1 VRYASAAAFRQAL
14 ETRLLALSRSQG
26 SSLVRLR
33 KEVAFDRLLARLLIA
48 APGRWV
54 LKGGLAFDYRFGTRA
69 RTTKDMDLAGAAGEE
84 VATSD
89 LLAAADLDMGD
100 YFSFSIERTAKLDQ
114 LVEGAAVRYHVRAD
128 LGARRFEDFVV
139 DIGFDLP
146 PGWEPE
152 VLIGPDLLSF
162 AGIDPVAAPSLPL
175 EVQVA
180 EKVHAYTRGYG
191 VDGVGSTRVK
201 DIVDLALV
209 ASTAELDAGKVR
221 RAMSETFE
229 RRSGRALPAAL
240 PRPPADWAVPFG
252 RLAGEIHLAADL
264 DGGHQLAARLLNPI
278 LSGNVTTGRWDA
290 VGQAWLADEPTASV
304 EAKG

>member
-1 VRYASAAAFRQAL
+1 MRYASAAAFRQAL

-89 LLAAADLDMGD
+89 LLAAADLGMDD

-114 LVEGAAVRYHVRAD
+114 LVEGAAVRYHVRAN

-152 VLIGPDLLSF
+152 LLIAPDLLSF

-191 VDGVGSTRVK
+191 ADGVGSTRVK

-209 ASTAELDAGKVR
+209 ASTAELDAGKLR

-229 RRSGRALPAAL
+229 RRIGRAFPPAL

-264 DGGHQLAARLLNPI
+264 DGGHRLAARLLNPI

-290 VGQAWLADEPTASV
+290 AGQAWLADEATASV

>member
-1 VRYASAAAFRQAL
+1 MRYASAAAFRQAL

-221 RAMSETFE
+221 RAMSETFA

>member
-1 VRYASAAAFRQAL
+1 MRYASAAAFRQAL

-33 KEVAFDRLLARLLIA
+33 NEVAFDRLLARLLIA

-54 LKGGLAFDYRFGTRA
+54 LKGGLALDYRFGTRA

-114 LVEGAAVRYHVRAD
+114 LFEGAAVRYHVRAD

-152 VLIGPDLLSF
+152 LLIGPDLLSF

-175 EVQVA
+175 ELQVA

-209 ASTAELDAGKVR
+209 ASAAELDAGRLR
-221 RAMSETFE
+221 RAIGETFVH
-229 RRSGRALPAAL
+229 RSGRSTPPAL

-264 DGGHQLAARLLNPI
+264 DGGHQLAARLLDPI
-278 LSGNVTTGRWDA
+278 LSGNVTTGRWNA
-290 VGQAWLADEPTASV
+290 VGQAWLADEPTASL
-304 EAKG
+304 EAKD

>member
-1 VRYASAAAFRQAL
+1 MRYASAAAFRQAL

-33 KEVAFDRLLARLLIA
+33 KEVAFDRLLGRLLIA

-100 YFSFSIERTAKLDQ
+100 HFSFSIERTAKLDQ

-175 EVQVA
+175 EVHVA

-229 RRSGRALPAAL
+229 RRSGRAIPPAL

-252 RLAGEIHLAADL
+252 PPCRGNPSGGRSRRRSSVGSSAAQPDPL
-264 DGGHQLAARLLNPI
+264 GKRHDRSLGRCR
-278 LSGNVTTGRWDA
+278 SGV
-290 VGQAWLADEPTASV
+290 VS
-304 EAKG
+304 

>member
-1 VRYASAAAFRQAL
+1 MRYASAAAFRQAL

-128 LGARRFEDFVV
+128 LGARRFEDFIV

-209 ASTAELDAGKVR
+209 ASTAKLDASKLR
-221 RAMSETFE
+221 RAVSETFE
-229 RRSGRALPAAL
+229 RRGGRALPPAL
-240 PRPPADWAVPFG
+240 PRPPADWSVPFG
-252 RLAGEIHLAADL
+252 RLAGEIHLATDL
-264 DGGHQLAARLLNPI
+264 GGGHQLAARLLDPI
-278 LSGNVTTGRWDA
+278 LSGKVTTGHWDA
-290 VGQAWLADEPTASV
+290 AGQAWLAGESTASG
-304 EAKG
+304 EDRG

>member
-114 LVEGAAVRYHVRAD
+114 LVEGAAVRYKVRAD

>member
-1 VRYASAAAFRQAL
+1 MRYASAAAFRQAL

-26 SSLVRLR
+26 FSLVRLR

-84 VATSD
+84 AATSD

-100 YFSFSIERTAKLDQ
+100 HFSFGIERTAKLDQ
-114 LVEGAAVRYHVRAD
+114 LLEGAAVRYHVRAD
-128 LGARRFEDFVV
+128 LGGRRFEDFVV
-139 DIGFDLP
+139 DVGFDLP

-175 EVQVA
+175 ELQVA
-180 EKVHAYTRGYG
+180 EKLHAYTRGYG
-191 VDGVGSTRVK
+191 IEGAGSTRVK

-209 ASTAELDAGKVR
+209 ASTARLGAARLR
-221 RAMSETFE
+221 RAVSETFE
-229 RRSGRALPAAL
+229 RRSGHALPPAL
-240 PRPPADWAVPFG
+240 PRPPRDWEVPFR
-252 RLAGEIHLAADL
+252 RLAAEIDLVADLEKGHGLAAQLL
-264 DGGHQLAARLLNPI
+264 DPI
-278 LSGNVTTGRWDA
+278 LSGKVTSGSWDA
-290 VGQAWLADEPTASV
+290 ARQVWLADRPTRHSKV
-304 EAKG
+304 NG